1 MRRRGKASF
10 FLTGTT
16 NLLTSQGAQSCD
28 ASQRA
33 ARVWR
38 SLRRLSVSA
47 ADLKLPAEFVK
58 DCSYYIGDWATDVEG
73 AGTLYR
79 GTWKVQW
86 SADRACIISYWA
98 ADTPQGPARGT
109 RVEGWDA
116 LKKKVLVVDFGTS
129 GSSSIERYTL
139 ASNKVSEGEMAGI
152 DGEGKPFK
160 ATARTVQKSGFLH
173 LDGHPEMESD
183 GVPVP
188 PDRSERRADVSDS
201 PWARAADSDLRL
213 RCAPEL

>member
-1 MRRRGKASF
+1 LREHRATGVRRRGKASF

-16 NLLTSQGAQSCD
+16 NLLTSQGGTIM
-28 ASQRA
+28 RRIA
-33 ARVWR
+33 ACAPCLAVF
-38 SLRRLSVSA
+38 LGALSVSA

-58 DCSYYIGDWATDVEG
+58 DCSYYIGDWATDVEV

-160 ATARTVQKSGFLH
+160 ATARTVQKSPDFFIWTVTR
-173 LDGHPEMESD
+173 DGKAMEY
-183 GVPVP
+183 
-188 PDRSERRADVSDS
+188 RFHRIKK
-201 PWARAADSDLRL
+201 
-213 RCAPEL
+213 